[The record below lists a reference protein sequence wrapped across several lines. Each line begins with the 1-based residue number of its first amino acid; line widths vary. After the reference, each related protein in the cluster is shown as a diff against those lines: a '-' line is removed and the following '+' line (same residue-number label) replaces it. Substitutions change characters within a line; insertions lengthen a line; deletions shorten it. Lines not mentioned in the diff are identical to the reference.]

1 MMTQGELEKIPLP
14 FQRHM
19 SDLENRI
26 MADLVERLKA
36 NREITS
42 TADWQINRLKQ
53 LGLSNSYIKQQI
65 KEAAGLNDAEIDK
78 LYGDTVKESY
88 IRNRDLYQKMGKE
101 FIPFEKNRELQELL
115 AAVKE
120 QTAEQ
125 MHNITGSLGFAI
137 RGPDGKIMHSPLKKF
152 YQDTLDAAMFDM
164 ATGTFDYNTVL
175 SRTIQA
181 MTNSGLRSID
191 YDSGRSYR
199 IDTAARMCI
208 STGFNQIQAKIN
220 ERVAKDLKTD
230 YFEVSWHGGA
240 RPSHQVWQGRVYSKS
255 ELGSVCGLGSPGGL
269 CGVHCYHSYNAYIPG
284 VSTRVYTDAQLDQMN
299 REENVPKTYKGRE
312 YTTYEALQE
321 QRRLERLMRKQRQD
335 IQLTKK
341 GDADA
346 MALQAKYR
354 GTMDEYVKF
363 SKKMKLPE
371 QRERI
376 FQDGLG
382 NMSINAPKNVVI
394 KPKNGIIKEKKKF
407 LSVKSVAE
415 AEEYAKREFGLRCSY
430 KGVDLE
436 TANEWNRG
444 LHEAFLQFPKL
455 KDNFG
460 FIGEAHERNTQL
472 RPVAHDYYLNYLMKA
487 NPTFTK
493 EQLEP
498 YADKQVRKL
507 MRSLSVEKGTFAQS
521 WSPTEPFVEFR
532 GITVNRDWGRDS
544 TTFIEALKE
553 DVKVKFHPVGCDTI
567 RSVLDHEIGHQLDD
581 LLDIRHIPKIQKM
594 IDGKSAL
601 EITEELSR
609 YSWDNQNTDIY
620 AEAIAEAW
628 AEYCN
633 NPNPRAIAKTIGEI
647 IIQEYKRKFGRKG
660 GT

>member
-14 FQRHM
+14 FLRYM

-115 AAVKE
+115 TAVKE

-164 ATGTFDYNTVL
+164 ATGTFDYNAVL
-175 SRTIQA
+175 NRTIQA

-199 IDTAARMCI
+199 VDTAARMCI
-208 STGFNQIQAKIN
+208 STGFNQVQAKIN
-220 ERVAKDLKTD
+220 EQVAKDLKTD

-341 GDADA
+341 GDAEA

-363 SKKMKLPE
+363 SKKMKLSE

-382 NMSINAPKNVVI
+382 KMSGYGIHSSRVPRGRKDSAANLFSVELIEKGDTVSAQNIYKDLNKTDVGKDVI
-394 KPKNGIIKEKKKF
+394 EFIKENKT
-407 LSVKSVAE
+407 SV
-415 AEEYAKREFGLRCSY
+415 
-430 KGVDLE
+430 D
-436 TANEWNRG
+436 
-444 LHEAFLQFPKL
+444 
-455 KDNFG
+455 
-460 FIGEAHERNTQL
+460 I
-472 RPVAHDYYLNYLMKA
+472 YY
-487 NPTFTK
+487 
-493 EQLEP
+493 
-498 YADKQVRKL
+498 
-507 MRSLSVEKGTFAQS
+507 
-521 WSPTEPFVEFR
+521 
-532 GITVNRDWGRDS
+532 
-544 TTFIEALKE
+544 
-553 DVKVKFHPVGCDTI
+553 
-567 RSVLDHEIGHQLDD
+567 
-581 LLDIRHIPKIQKM
+581 
-594 IDGKSAL
+594 
-601 EITEELSR
+601 
-609 YSWDNQNTDIY
+609 NQNTINDMHMNDDYGMCVGNHIY
-620 AEAIAEAW
+620 INAKNAQNIHKIADTIIHETKHIELGIGGDQHAEAICDYYAMFHRKGPLTGADI
-628 AEYCN
+628 
-633 NPNPRAIAKTIGEI
+633 RAIIKSVKERYP
-647 IIQEYKRKFGRKG
+647 EYKWRR
-660 GT
+660 

>member
-1 MMTQGELEKIPLP
+1 MTQGELEQIPLP

-36 NREITS
+36 YREITS

-78 LYGDTVKESY
+78 LYGDTAKESY
-88 IRNRDLYQKMGKE
+88 IRNRDLYQKMGKD
-101 FIPFEKNRELQELL
+101 ITPFEKNRELQELL

-125 MHNITGSLGFAI
+125 MHNITGSLGFAV

-175 SRTIQA
+175 NRTIQT

-199 IDTAARMCI
+199 VDTAARMCI
-208 STGFNQIQAKIN
+208 STGFNQVQAKIN
-220 ERVAKDLKTD
+220 EQVAKELKTD

-269 CGVHCYHSYNAYIPG
+269 CGVHCYHNYNAFIPG
-284 VSTRVYTDAQLDQMN
+284 VSSRVYTDAQLDRMN
-299 REENVPKTYKGRE
+299 REENTPKAYKGKE

-321 QRRLERLMRKQRQD
+321 QRKMERLMRKQRQD
-335 IQLTKK
+335 IRLTKK

-346 MALQAKYR
+346 LALQAKYR

-376 FQDGLG
+376 FQDGRG
-382 NMSINAPKNVVI
+382 NMHEYGIRSSRVPRARKDSAANLFNVEIIEKGDAVSAQNIYKDLNKTDVGKGVIEFIKANKTSVDIFYNKNTIDDVGMDDDYGMCVGNHIYINAKNTQNIHKIAETIIHETKHIEFGIGGDQHAEAVCDYYAMLHRKGQLTGSDI
-394 KPKNGIIKEKKKF
+394 RSIIK
-407 LSVKSVAE
+407 SVKE
-415 AEEYAKREFGLRCSY
+415 RYPEYRWR
-430 KGVDLE
+430 
-436 TANEWNRG
+436 R
-444 LHEAFLQFPKL
+444 
-455 KDNFG
+455 
-460 FIGEAHERNTQL
+460 
-472 RPVAHDYYLNYLMKA
+472 
-487 NPTFTK
+487 
-493 EQLEP
+493 
-498 YADKQVRKL
+498 
-507 MRSLSVEKGTFAQS
+507 
-521 WSPTEPFVEFR
+521 
-532 GITVNRDWGRDS
+532 
-544 TTFIEALKE
+544 
-553 DVKVKFHPVGCDTI
+553 
-567 RSVLDHEIGHQLDD
+567 
-581 LLDIRHIPKIQKM
+581 
-594 IDGKSAL
+594 
-601 EITEELSR
+601 
-609 YSWDNQNTDIY
+609 
-620 AEAIAEAW
+620 
-628 AEYCN
+628 
-633 NPNPRAIAKTIGEI
+633 
-647 IIQEYKRKFGRKG
+647 
-660 GT
+660 

>member
-1 MMTQGELEKIPLP
+1 MMTQGELEKIPLS

-101 FIPFEKNRELQELL
+101 IIPFEKNRELQELL
-115 AAVKE
+115 AAVKA

-137 RGPDGKIMHSPLKKF
+137 RDPDGKIIHSPLKKF

-175 SRTIQA
+175 NRTIQT

-199 IDTAARMCI
+199 VDTAARMCI
-208 STGFNQIQAKIN
+208 STGFNQVQAKIN
-220 ERVAKDLKTD
+220 EQVAKDLKTD

-269 CGVHCYHSYNAYIPG
+269 CGVHCYHSYNAFIPG

-299 REENVPKTYKGRE
+299 REENTPKTYKGKE

-321 QRRLERLMRKQRQD
+321 QRKIERLMRKQRQD
-335 IQLTKK
+335 IRLTKK

-346 MALQAKYR
+346 LALQAKYR

-382 NMSINAPKNVVI
+382 NMSEYGIRSSRVPKGRKDRAANLFNVE
-394 KPKNGIIKEKKKF
+394 IIEKGDTISAQNVYKDLNKTD
-407 LSVKSVAE
+407 V
-415 AEEYAKREFGLRCSY
+415 G
-430 KGVDLE
+430 KGVIE
-436 TANEWNRG
+436 
-444 LHEAFLQFPKL
+444 
-455 KDNFG
+455 
-460 FIGEAHERNTQL
+460 FI
-472 RPVAHDYYLNYLMKA
+472 KA
-487 NPTFTK
+487 NKT
-493 EQLEP
+493 
-498 YADKQVRKL
+498 
-507 MRSLSVEKGTFAQS
+507 SV
-521 WSPTEPFVEFR
+521 
-532 GITVNRDWGRDS
+532 
-544 TTFIEALKE
+544 
-553 DVKVKFHPVGCDTI
+553 
-567 RSVLDHEIGHQLDD
+567 
-581 LLDIRHIPKIQKM
+581 DI
-594 IDGKSAL
+594 
-601 EITEELSR
+601 
-609 YSWDNQNTDIY
+609 YYNQNTIEDMGMGDDYGMCVGNHVYINAKNAQNIHKIAETIIHETKHIEFGIGGDQH
-620 AEAIAEAW
+620 AEAVCDYYAMLH
-628 AEYCN
+628 
-633 NPNPRAIAKTIGEI
+633 
-647 IIQEYKRKFGRKG
+647 RKG
-660 GT
+660 QLTSADIRSIIKSVRERYPDYRWRR

>member
-1 MMTQGELEKIPLP
+1 MTQGELEKIPLP

-65 KEAAGLNDAEIDK
+65 KEAAGLNDAEINK
-78 LYGDTVKESY
+78 LYGDTIKESY
-88 IRNRDLYQKMGKE
+88 IRNRDLYQKMGKD
-101 FIPFEKNRELQELL
+101 ITPFEKNGELQELL

-175 SRTIQA
+175 NRTIQT

-199 IDTAARMCI
+199 VDTAARMCI

-220 ERVAKDLKTD
+220 EQVAKDLKTD

-240 RPSHQVWQGRVYSKS
+240 RPTHQVWQGRVYSKS

-269 CGVHCYHSYNAYIPG
+269 CGVHCYHSYNAFIPG
-284 VSTRVYTDAQLDQMN
+284 VSSRVYTDAQLDRMN
-299 REENVPKTYKGRE
+299 REENTPKTYKGKE

-321 QRRLERLMRKQRQD
+321 QRKMERLMRKQRQD
-335 IQLTKK
+335 IRLTKK
-341 GDADA
+341 GDAA
-346 MALQAKYR
+346 ALTLQAKYR

-382 NMSINAPKNVVI
+382 NMSGKTNLPEPKVSGTI
-394 KPKNGIIKEKKKF
+394 KKKTKTSTPQVKYWDATKYKQLYKNKKEASKALMQMGIKF
-407 LSVKSVAE
+407 VDSKKYPMDETLLCDCVSWLSEFTKTFKEFDHKNPCRLPTIQCMAPSKMHNSVGYYSYYNSTLVKELALNGQYHSDINVFQQYVDRCIKTKWYPQNATVHKTFIHEYGHHVSNSMRWIEKNPQFQHEFIQECIDDYNSKMKTKYKSHKELTDMVSSYGASSESELFAE
-415 AEEYAKREFGLRCSY
+415 AFAEYFGGENPREF
-430 KGVDLE
+430 
-436 TANEWNRG
+436 A
-444 LHEAFLQFPKL
+444 
-455 KDNFG
+455 
-460 FIGEAHERNTQL
+460 
-472 RPVAHDYYLNYLMKA
+472 
-487 NPTFTK
+487 
-493 EQLEP
+493 
-498 YADKQVRKL
+498 
-507 MRSLSVEKGTFAQS
+507 
-521 WSPTEPFVEFR
+521 
-532 GITVNRDWGRDS
+532 
-544 TTFIEALKE
+544 
-553 DVKVKFHPVGCDTI
+553 TI
-567 RSVLDHEIGHQLDD
+567 
-581 LLDIRHIPKIQKM
+581 
-594 IDGKSAL
+594 
-601 EITEELSR
+601 
-609 YSWDNQNTDIY
+609 
-620 AEAIAEAW
+620 
-628 AEYCN
+628 
-633 NPNPRAIAKTIGEI
+633 
-647 IIQEYKRKFGRKG
+647 FGRKLEAKLRG
-660 GT
+660 VK

>member
-1 MMTQGELEKIPLP
+1 MTQGELEKIPLP

-78 LYGDTVKESY
+78 LYGDTAKESY
-88 IRNRDLYQKMGKE
+88 IRNRDLYQKIGKD
-101 FIPFEKNRELQELL
+101 ITPFEKNRELQELL

-137 RGPDGKIMHSPLKKF
+137 RGPDGNIMHSPLKKF

-164 ATGTFDYNTVL
+164 ATGTFDYDTVL
-175 SRTIQA
+175 NRTIQT

-199 IDTAARMCI
+199 VDTAARMCI
-208 STGFNQIQAKIN
+208 STGFNQLQAKIN
-220 ERVAKDLKTD
+220 EQVAKDLKTD

-269 CGVHCYHSYNAYIPG
+269 CGVHCYHSYNAFIPG
-284 VSTRVYTDAQLDQMN
+284 VSTRVYTDAQLDRMN
-299 REENVPKTYKGRE
+299 RDENAPKTYKGKE

-321 QRRLERLMRKQRQD
+321 QRKMERLMRKQRQD
-335 IQLTKK
+335 IRLTKK

-346 MALQAKYR
+346 LALQAKYR

-371 QRERI
+371 QRDRI

-382 NMSINAPKNVVI
+382 NMSGKTNLPEPKAG
-394 KPKNGIIKEKKKF
+394 GIIKKKTKVSTPQVKYWDAAKYKQLYKSKKEASDALMQMGIKF
-407 LSVKSVAE
+407 VDSKKYPMDETLLCDCVSWLSEFTKTFKEFDHKNPCRLPTIQCMAPSKMHNSVGYYSYYNSTLVKELALNGQYHSDINVFQQYVDRCIKTKWYPQNATVHKTFVHEYGHHVSNSMRWIEENPQFQHEFIKECITDYNSQMKTQYKSYKELTDMVSSYGASSESELFAE
-415 AEEYAKREFGLRCSY
+415 AFAEYFGGENPREF
-430 KGVDLE
+430 
-436 TANEWNRG
+436 A
-444 LHEAFLQFPKL
+444 
-455 KDNFG
+455 
-460 FIGEAHERNTQL
+460 
-472 RPVAHDYYLNYLMKA
+472 
-487 NPTFTK
+487 
-493 EQLEP
+493 
-498 YADKQVRKL
+498 
-507 MRSLSVEKGTFAQS
+507 
-521 WSPTEPFVEFR
+521 
-532 GITVNRDWGRDS
+532 
-544 TTFIEALKE
+544 
-553 DVKVKFHPVGCDTI
+553 TI
-567 RSVLDHEIGHQLDD
+567 
-581 LLDIRHIPKIQKM
+581 
-594 IDGKSAL
+594 
-601 EITEELSR
+601 
-609 YSWDNQNTDIY
+609 
-620 AEAIAEAW
+620 
-628 AEYCN
+628 
-633 NPNPRAIAKTIGEI
+633 
-647 IIQEYKRKFGRKG
+647 FGRKLEAKLRG
-660 GT
+660 VK

>member
-1 MMTQGELEKIPLP
+1 MMTQGELEEIPLP

-65 KEAAGLNDAEIDK
+65 KKAAGLNDAEIDK

-115 AAVKE
+115 TAVKE

-175 SRTIQA
+175 NRTIQA

-199 IDTAARMCI
+199 VDTAARMCI
-208 STGFNQIQAKIN
+208 STGFNQVQAKIN
-220 ERVAKDLKTD
+220 EQVAKDLKTD

-341 GDADA
+341 GDAEA

-382 NMSINAPKNVVI
+382 NMREYGIRSSRVPRGRKDNAANLFNVEFI
-394 KPKNGIIKEKKKF
+394 EKGDTVSAQNVYKDLNKTD
-407 LSVKSVAE
+407 VGKSVI
-415 AEEYAKREFGLRCSY
+415 EF
-430 KGVDLE
+430 
-436 TANEWNRG
+436 
-444 LHEAFLQFPKL
+444 
-455 KDNFG
+455 
-460 FIGEAHERNTQL
+460 I
-472 RPVAHDYYLNYLMKA
+472 KA
-487 NPTFTK
+487 NKT
-493 EQLEP
+493 
-498 YADKQVRKL
+498 
-507 MRSLSVEKGTFAQS
+507 SV
-521 WSPTEPFVEFR
+521 
-532 GITVNRDWGRDS
+532 
-544 TTFIEALKE
+544 
-553 DVKVKFHPVGCDTI
+553 
-567 RSVLDHEIGHQLDD
+567 
-581 LLDIRHIPKIQKM
+581 DI
-594 IDGKSAL
+594 
-601 EITEELSR
+601 
-609 YSWDNQNTDIY
+609 YYNQNTIDDMGMNGDYGMCVGNHIY
-620 AEAIAEAW
+620 INAKNTQNIRKIADTIIHETKHIELGIGGDQHAEAMCDYYAMLHRKGQLTGADI
-628 AEYCN
+628 
-633 NPNPRAIAKTIGEI
+633 RTIIKSVKERYP
-647 IIQEYKRKFGRKG
+647 EYKWRR
-660 GT
+660 

>member
-1 MMTQGELEKIPLP
+1 MMTHGELEKIPLP

-78 LYGDTVKESY
+78 LYGDTAKESY
-88 IRNRDLYQKMGKE
+88 IRNRDLYQKMGKD
-101 FIPFEKNRELQELL
+101 ITPFEKNRELQELL

-137 RGPDGKIMHSPLKKF
+137 RGPDGNIMHSPLKEF

-164 ATGTFDYNTVL
+164 ATGTFDYDTVL
-175 SRTIQA
+175 NRTIQT
-181 MTNSGLRSID
+181 MTNSGLRSIE

-199 IDTAARMCI
+199 VDTAARMCI
-208 STGFNQIQAKIN
+208 STGFNQLQAKIN
-220 ERVAKDLKTD
+220 EQVAKDLKTD

-269 CGVHCYHSYNAYIPG
+269 CGVHCYHSYNAFIPG
-284 VSTRVYTDAQLDQMN
+284 VSTRVYTDAQLDRMN
-299 REENVPKTYKGRE
+299 REENAPKTYKGKE

-321 QRRLERLMRKQRQD
+321 QRKMERLMRKQRQD
-335 IQLTKK
+335 IRLTKK

-346 MALQAKYR
+346 LALQAKYR

-382 NMSINAPKNVVI
+382 NMSGKTNLPEPKAG
-394 KPKNGIIKEKKKF
+394 GIIKKKAKASAPQVKYWDATKYKQLYKSKKEASEALMQMGIKFVDSKKYPMDEALLCDCVSWLSEFTKTFKEFDHKNPCRLPTIQCMAPSNMHNAVGYYSYYNSTLVKELALNGQYHSDINVFQQYVNRCIKTKWYPQNATVHKTFIHEYGHHVSNSMRWIEKNPKF
-407 LSVKSVAE
+407 QHEFIQECIKDYNSKMETNYKSHKELTDMVSSYGASSESELFAE
-415 AEEYAKREFGLRCSY
+415 AFAEYFGGRNPREF
-430 KGVDLE
+430 
-436 TANEWNRG
+436 A
-444 LHEAFLQFPKL
+444 
-455 KDNFG
+455 
-460 FIGEAHERNTQL
+460 
-472 RPVAHDYYLNYLMKA
+472 
-487 NPTFTK
+487 
-493 EQLEP
+493 
-498 YADKQVRKL
+498 
-507 MRSLSVEKGTFAQS
+507 
-521 WSPTEPFVEFR
+521 
-532 GITVNRDWGRDS
+532 
-544 TTFIEALKE
+544 
-553 DVKVKFHPVGCDTI
+553 TI
-567 RSVLDHEIGHQLDD
+567 
-581 LLDIRHIPKIQKM
+581 
-594 IDGKSAL
+594 
-601 EITEELSR
+601 
-609 YSWDNQNTDIY
+609 
-620 AEAIAEAW
+620 
-628 AEYCN
+628 
-633 NPNPRAIAKTIGEI
+633 
-647 IIQEYKRKFGRKG
+647 FGRKLEEKLRG
-660 GT
+660 VK